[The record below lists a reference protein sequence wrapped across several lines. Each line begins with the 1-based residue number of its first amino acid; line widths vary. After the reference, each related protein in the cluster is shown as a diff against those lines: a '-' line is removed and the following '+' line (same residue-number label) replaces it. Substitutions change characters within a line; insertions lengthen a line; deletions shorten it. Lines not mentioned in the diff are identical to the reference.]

1 MFRFLSVPPE
11 TESDTITPE
20 SIAIQVVQ
28 ENVELA
34 QRYAGGDMS
43 ALSPLQ
49 DKALALA
56 AGRLDEQAVVDT
68 LQRKL
73 GASI

>member
-11 TESDTITPE
+11 INSDTITAE
-20 SIAIQVVQ
+20 SIAIQVLE

-34 QRYAGGDMS
+34 QRYAGGDVS
-43 ALSPLQ
+43 AFSLLQ
-49 DKALALA
+49 DKALSLA
-56 AGRLDEQAVVDT
+56 AGRLDEQAVRDT

-73 GASI
+73 GASF